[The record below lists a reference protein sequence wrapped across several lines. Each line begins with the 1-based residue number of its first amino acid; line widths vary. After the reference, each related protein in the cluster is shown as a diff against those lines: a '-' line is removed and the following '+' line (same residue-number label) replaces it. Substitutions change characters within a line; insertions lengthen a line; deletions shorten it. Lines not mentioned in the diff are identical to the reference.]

1 MNRFKRLSGVIS
13 AVAAAAVVLTNL
25 CFVPNAV
32 SADEKVDL
40 GTFTAPTKDSLGSV
54 LDYMVFAETIQ
65 FGNHS
70 EGVYAA
76 KYLEGGAADGSGITE
91 NVVDYT
97 DPNERYIYIEN
108 FRNWTAVN
116 FKNGVNADY
125 IIVPDAITI
134 DRTYNNGNGFALY
147 DGTTCM
153 VAYNNITD
161 VANKG
166 IIHVSESTYQIDFT
180 SALSGMA
187 QYAAA
192 RAAENTASS
201 GTTIT
206 KSDTSTTDWNNW
218 KIDITCSS
226 GKNVI
231 NLTAYEL
238 ANFDLN
244 ITGPS
249 DGAYSIIINVT
260 DLTETSYTFD
270 REIKI
275 DGSDSLYG
283 AQGGRLL
290 YNFNTYSGTVTFN
303 KNDQGCVLA
312 PSATVVVTS
321 SHNGSIFAKKAY
333 NPGCEFHQNRFIEYG
348 TTTTTTPTP
357 DGGETTPTPDG
368 GETTPTP
375 DGGET
380 TPTPDGG
387 ETTPTPDGGETTP
400 TPDGG
405 ETTPTPDGGETTP
418 TPDGGETTPT
428 PDGGETTTTTPT
440 DVDSTDRETTTTD
453 TSTTD
458 VDSTNRTTTDVDS
471 TNRTSTDV
479 DSANR
484 NRSTEVDSAD
494 RTVVDTGE
502 NDVVNVVS
510 ALILATSAAL
520 VVIAVRLRREEE
532 HQS

>member
-1 MNRFKRLSGVIS
+1 MGVLPMNRFKRLSGVIS

-368 GETTPTP
+368 GETT
-375 DGGET
+375 
-380 TPTPDGG
+380 
-387 ETTPTPDGGETTP
+387 
-400 TPDGG
+400 
-405 ETTPTPDGGETTP
+405 
-418 TPDGGETTPT
+418 
-428 PDGGETTTTTPT
+428 TTTPT